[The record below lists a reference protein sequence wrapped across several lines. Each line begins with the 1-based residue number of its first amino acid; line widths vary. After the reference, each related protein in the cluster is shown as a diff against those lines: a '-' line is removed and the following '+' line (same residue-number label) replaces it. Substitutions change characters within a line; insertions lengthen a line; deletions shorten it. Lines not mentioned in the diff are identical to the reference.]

1 MTAIKTW
8 YALARMTCHIA
19 GLGVDPSWLRVV
31 VVVVFFLSDPLT
43 IQVTS
48 FQLIAASTPG
58 EFLCNGVTSL
68 FRGRNKS

>member
-1 MTAIKTW
+1 
-8 YALARMTCHIA
+8 MTCHIA

-31 VVVVFFLSDPLT
+31 VVVVFFFLSYPLT

>member
-1 MTAIKTW
+1 
-8 YALARMTCHIA
+8 MTCHIA
-19 GLGVDPSWLRVV
+19 GLGVDSSWLRVV
-31 VVVVFFLSDPLT
+31 VVVVFFFFLSYPLT

-58 EFLCNGVTSL
+58 EFLCNAVTSL

>member
-1 MTAIKTW
+1 
-8 YALARMTCHIA
+8 MTCHIA

-31 VVVVFFLSDPLT
+31 VVVVVVFFFFLSYPLT